1 MQPLRLVVQ
10 RAARRLTPARIPEIA
25 ESAQSKAAA
34 RKAWQ
39 FPLHCVASVTARFPA
54 KPLATRAVLMP
65 HSETAPCRAVVFD
78 LDGLMFNTEHLYRL
92 VGGEV
97 LRRRGK
103 EYDEALFKAMMGRP
117 ARVALQIMI
126 DWHGLDATV
135 AQLEQENAEIFPPI
149 LDAQLAPMP
158 GLADLLGALEAAGIP
173 KAIATSSRRAFVANL
188 LGRQGWL
195 DRFAFWLTAEDV
207 TNGKPDPEIYLSA
220 AKRLELS
227 PASVLVLEDSQTGCR
242 AAVDAGTFAVAVPG
256 DHSRDHEF
264 PGAKFI
270 AEGLADPRIR
280 SALGLI

>member
-1 MQPLRLVVQ
+1 
-10 RAARRLTPARIPEIA
+10 
-25 ESAQSKAAA
+25 
-34 RKAWQ
+34 
-39 FPLHCVASVTARFPA
+39 
-54 KPLATRAVLMP
+54 MP
-65 HSETAPCRAVVFD
+65 TSETTPCRAVVFD

-117 ARVALQIMI
+117 AKVALQIMI

-135 AQLEQENAEIFPPI
+135 AQLEQENDEIFPPI

-158 GLADLLGALEAAGIP
+158 GLAELLGALEAANIP
-173 KAIATSSRRAFVANL
+173 KAIATSSRKAFVANL
-188 LGRQGWL
+188 LGRHGWL

-207 TNGKPDPEIYLSA
+207 TNGKPDPEIYLNA

-242 AAVDAGTFAVAVPG
+242 AAVDSGAFAVAVPG
-256 DHSRDHEF
+256 DHSRDHQF

-280 SALGLI
+280 AALGILGG